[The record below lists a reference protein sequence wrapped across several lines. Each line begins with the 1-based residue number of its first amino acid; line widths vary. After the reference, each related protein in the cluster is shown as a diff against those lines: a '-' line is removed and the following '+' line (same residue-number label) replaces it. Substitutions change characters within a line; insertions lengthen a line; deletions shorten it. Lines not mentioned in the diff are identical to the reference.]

1 LSLPLLHVVIL
12 AIVQGITEFLP
23 ISSSGHLVLVWEG
36 VQASGMQVPEQT
48 MNQQLTLDVAVHV
61 GTLFAVCLY
70 FRRDIGVMLV
80 GLGKVATGRLDA
92 GARLAFFIL
101 LSALPLAVV
110 GGLFKDAIALN
121 LHDIEVVAWATIG
134 FGIVLYL
141 ADRAGMTLRRIEH
154 MTVLSAV
161 LIGLAQVLALVPG
174 TSRAGITMSMARIL
188 GFERAEAARFSM
200 LMAIPAIS
208 GAGLLV
214 SVDLID
220 AGDVTLG
227 ANAIIAA
234 GLAFIFALIAIA
246 ALIGWLQR
254 ASFTPFVVYR
264 LILGVVLLGWIYGAF
279 SF

>member
-1 LSLPLLHVVIL
+1 LLHVVIL

-264 LILGVVLLGWIYGAF
+264 LILGAVLLGWIYGAF

>member
-1 LSLPLLHVVIL
+1 MPLLHVVIL

-264 LILGVVLLGWIYGAF
+264 LILGALLLGWIYGAF

>member
-1 LSLPLLHVVIL
+1 
-12 AIVQGITEFLP
+12 
-23 ISSSGHLVLVWEG
+23 
-36 VQASGMQVPEQT
+36 
-48 MNQQLTLDVAVHV
+48 
-61 GTLFAVCLY
+61 
-70 FRRDIGVMLV
+70 
-80 GLGKVATGRLDA
+80 LDA

-264 LILGVVLLGWIYGAF
+264 LILGAVLLGWIYGAF

>member
-1 LSLPLLHVVIL
+1 MPLLHVVIL

-48 MNQQLTLDVAVHV
+48 MSQQLTLDVAVHV
-61 GTLFAVCLY
+61 GTLLAVCIY

-80 GLGKVATGRLDA
+80 GLGKVFGGRLDA

-154 MTVLSAV
+154 MTVLSAI
-161 LIGLAQVLALVPG
+161 LIGLAQVLAVIPG

-200 LMAIPAIS
+200 LMAIPAIA

-234 GLAFIFALIAIA
+234 GLAFVFALIAIA
-246 ALIGWLQR
+246 ALMGWLQR